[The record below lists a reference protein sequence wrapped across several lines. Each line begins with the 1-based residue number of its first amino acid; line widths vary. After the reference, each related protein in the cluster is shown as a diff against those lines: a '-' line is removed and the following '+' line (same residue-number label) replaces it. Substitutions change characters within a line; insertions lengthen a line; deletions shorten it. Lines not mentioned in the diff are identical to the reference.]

1 MPWDFLIVGAG
12 SAGAVLANR
21 LTRSCNDQ
29 GILLEAGGSDRA
41 IRYKVSALCVVCIGN
56 PNSDWMFMSEPD
68 PIRANRTDMLS
79 REKVMGGCGAING
92 IIYVRGNR
100 GDSDGW
106 AQMRNR
112 GWDYDTMLGYFRR
125 LKGSRDRSSDTYGK
139 SGPITVGARRI
150 CRMCLSRR

>member
-21 LTRSCNDQ
+21 LTRSGNDQ

-79 REKVMGGCGAING
+79 RERSWAGVVRSTALSMCAATVAILMAG
-92 IIYVRGNR
+92 RG
-100 GDSDGW
+100 
-106 AQMRNR
+106 
-112 GWDYDTMLGYFRR
+112 
-125 LKGSRDRSSDTYGK
+125 
-139 SGPITVGARRI
+139 
-150 CRMCLSRR
+150 